1 MKKIVVLGGGESG
14 CGAAVL
20 AKQKG
25 FQVFVS
31 DKGNIKEKY
40 KKVLNHHKIN
50 WEENQ
55 HSNDVIFQSNEVIKS
70 PGIPDSIPILRELNI
85 RKIPVI
91 SEIEFAYRYCNS
103 KIISITGSNGKTTT
117 SLLLGH
123 ILKKAGLNVAV
134 AGNIGESFAM
144 KVANELN
151 DIYVLELSSFQLDG
165 VTNFKSD
172 IAILLNITKDHLDRY
187 NNQIHKYIKSK
198 FRISMNLK
206 KSDHFIYCADDL
218 NINSNIAS
226 VKSELY
232 PFSIK
237 KKQIHGAYLDDDEI
251 KIKINKKLL
260 NMNIQTLALQGKHN
274 IYNSMAAAI
283 AARIL
288 DIKKDVIRESL
299 VDFKNVEHRL
309 ERVVK
314 IHGVEYINDSKAT
327 NINSTWYALESMT
340 KPTIWIVGG
349 IDKGNDYND
358 LYHLVSEKVIKI
370 ICLGPNFQ
378 PIHDAFKDK
387 SKIILNANN
396 MQEAVNIAYDCSKK
410 GDAVLLS
417 PACASFDLFDNYED
431 RGRQF
436 KELVRKL

>member
-31 DKGNIKEKY
+31 DKATIKEKY
-40 KKVLNHHKIN
+40 KKVLNDNKIN

-70 PGIPDSIPILRELNI
+70 PGIPDSIPIIRELNI

-123 ILKKAGLNVAV
+123 ILRKAGLNVAV

-151 DIYVLELSSFQLDG
+151 DVYVLELSSFQLDG

-237 KKQIHGAYLDDDEI
+237 KKQIQGAYLDDDEI

-378 PIHDAFKDK
+378 PIHDAFRDK
-387 SKIILNANN
+387 SNIILNAND

>member
-31 DKGNIKEKY
+31 DKATIKEKY
-40 KKVLNHHKIN
+40 KKVLNQHKIN
-50 WEENQ
+50 WEENK

-70 PGIPDSIPILRELNI
+70 PGIPDSIPIIRELNI
-85 RKIPVI
+85 RKIPII

-117 SLLLGH
+117 SLLIGH

-165 VTNFKSD
+165 VTNFKPD

-198 FRISMNLK
+198 FRICMNLK
-206 KSDHFIYCADDL
+206 KYDHFIYCADDL
-218 NINSNIAS
+218 NINSNIES

-237 KKQIHGAYLDDDEI
+237 KKQIQGAYLDDDEI
-251 KIKINKKLL
+251 KIKINNKLL

-283 AARIL
+283 ATRIL

-299 VDFKNVEHRL
+299 IDFKNVEHRL

-327 NINSTWYALESMT
+327 NVNSTWYALESMT

-358 LYHLVSEKVIKI
+358 LYHLVSKKVIKI

-378 PIHDAFKDK
+378 PIHDAFRDK
-387 SKIILNANN
+387 SNLILNANN

>member
-40 KKVLNHHKIN
+40 KKVLNYHKIN

-123 ILKKAGLNVAV
+123 ILRKAGLNVAV

-165 VTNFKSD
+165 ITNFKSD

-237 KKQIHGAYLDDDEI
+237 KKQIQGAYLDDDEI

-260 NMNIQTLALQGKHN
+260 NMNIQTLALQG
-274 IYNSMAAAI
+274 
-283 AARIL
+283 
-288 DIKKDVIRESL
+288 
-299 VDFKNVEHRL
+299 
-309 ERVVK
+309 
-314 IHGVEYINDSKAT
+314 
-327 NINSTWYALESMT
+327 
-340 KPTIWIVGG
+340 
-349 IDKGNDYND
+349 
-358 LYHLVSEKVIKI
+358 
-370 ICLGPNFQ
+370 
-378 PIHDAFKDK
+378 
-387 SKIILNANN
+387 
-396 MQEAVNIAYDCSKK
+396 
-410 GDAVLLS
+410 
-417 PACASFDLFDNYED
+417 
-431 RGRQF
+431 
-436 KELVRKL
+436 